1 MITAWRKPMPG
12 ACTKPILALFVWAV
26 LTVAGATAVA
36 AQDQGQFK
44 AQPRCGLVI
53 ETGPDQW
60 IIEYDPL
67 TATAATRQFD
77 LAVVNRGEGPCTGV
91 VEVDLR
97 GEPFGLALAGDPT
110 RLPYILV
117 NEDSSSD
124 LTPRTGEN
132 QRRIE
137 SKPINLQPGARK
149 LLRFSLSISAAEI
162 LSAGLYSQTAYIR
175 VNHPGGSAWA
185 ERPVTL
191 GVRVAS
197 AALMGL
203 KGEFTRVGGVPTID
217 LGVLNDGDRSLNT
230 SLYVLSTSSY
240 AVSVSSANGG
250 RLRQGD
256 SGWNVPYTL
265 QVGTHAVDLSR
276 PTRLDVVSTRSRVD
290 DYPLSVSI
298 GSVVGRR
305 AGSYSDVVTF
315 TIAAL

>member
-1 MITAWRKPMPG
+1 MPG
-12 ACTKPILALFVWAV
+12 ACTKPILALFASAV
-26 LTVAGATAVA
+26 MAFAGATAAA
-36 AQDQGQFK
+36 AQDQGQLK
-44 AQPRCGLVI
+44 AQPRCGLVF

-60 IIEYDPL
+60 IIQYDPL
-67 TATAATRQFD
+67 IETAATRQFD
-77 LAVVNRGEGPCTGV
+77 LAVVNRGDGPCTTGD

-97 GEPFGLALAGDPT
+97 GEPFGLALEGDPT

-117 NEDSSSD
+117 NEDGPSD
-124 LTPRTGEN
+124 LTPRAGEN

-137 SKPINLQPGARK
+137 SKPVNLKPGERK
-149 LLRFSLSISAAEI
+149 LLRFSLSISAAEM
-162 LSAGLYSQTAYIR
+162 LSAGLYSQNVYVRI
-175 VNHPGGSAWA
+175 NHPGGSALA
-185 ERPVTL
+185 ERPVSL

-230 SLYVLSTSSY
+230 SLYVLSTSGY

-256 SGWNVPYTL
+256 SGWYVPYAL
-265 QVGTHAVDLSR
+265 QVGDRAVDLSR
-276 PTRLDVVSTRSRVD
+276 PSRWDVVSTRSRFD

-298 GSVVGRR
+298 GSVAGRR

-315 TIAAL
+315 TIAAR